1 MLGELSGLEQAT
13 KIRMIK
19 GLVDAVPIPNK
30 FA

>member
-1 MLGELSGLEQAT
+1 MLREFCGLEQAT

-19 GLVDAVPIPNK
+19 GLVDAVPVPGK